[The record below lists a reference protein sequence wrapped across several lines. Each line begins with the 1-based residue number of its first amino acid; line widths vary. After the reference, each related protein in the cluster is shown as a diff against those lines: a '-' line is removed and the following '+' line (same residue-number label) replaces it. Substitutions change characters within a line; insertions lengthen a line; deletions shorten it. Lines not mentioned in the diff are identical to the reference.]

1 MASKEEWG
9 PTVGISAR
17 GAGLIACREPAPVRV
32 DVDPPTT
39 TIRSHHM
46 RQPNHTFQRRALQS
60 FQILLLVTLLPARAA
75 DPILLQPKTGLP
87 PLEQV
92 EPEEA
97 LPNYVPGAK
106 WGTQAAPIRTMQK
119 PLSPA
124 DSALHLVMPPGF
136 EARLFAAEPEITKP
150 ICMAWDARGRLWVAE
165 TVDYPNDMRQP
176 GEGRDRIRICEDTDG
191 DGRADR
197 FTVFADKL
205 SIPTSLVF
213 ANGGVIVAQAPDML
227 FLKDT
232 DGDGKADQRTVLFTG
247 WGTRDTHAGPSNL
260 RYGFDNWIWGTVGY
274 SGFEGVVGGKTHK
287 FGMGIY
293 RFKPDGS
300 ELEFVRSSNNNTWGL
315 GVSEEGIIFGSTAN
329 GNASMYMPIPNRFY
343 ESVNGWAAPR
353 LETIADDQSIRPI
366 TDKVRQVDWH
376 GKYTAGAGHALYTAR
391 SFPRNYWNRSA
402 FVCEPTGHV
411 IGLFDLEERGADF
424 VAHNRGSFLASDDEW
439 TSPIAAEV
447 GPDGALWMID
457 WYNYIVQHNPVP
469 NGFKNGRGNA
479 YDTRL
484 RDKTHGRIYRV
495 VHTGSKPS
503 SMQKLEGAAADRLV
517 DGLKS
522 DNLLWRLHAQRLLVE
537 GHRMEAV
544 PALRSLVG
552 SRTVE
557 PGLDLNAPALHA
569 LWALHGLGAL
579 QAGDPV
585 FKALK
590 HPSAAV
596 RRAAVSVLPRTDG
609 ALKIFLRDEML
620 SDPAPQVRLASLL
633 ALAEMPVSVDAGVV
647 IEAMLASG
655 GNAADPVLRDA
666 AVAAGARHADG
677 LLRSVVAKGAMQIT
691 PEHGSALAL
700 IAAHQVLGPRP
711 DRSLAL
717 LASLRGA
724 SPSVA
729 QPILQGLA
737 SHWPTA
743 KTPSIDPHTAGELA
757 GLFQQL
763 DERSRVLLLTLA
775 VRWNRT
781 DLFASESRPVIQALQ
796 ARTANRSA
804 SDPDRVQAAESLILL
819 EDRPESARAL
829 LAQFDLQASP
839 ALTTG
844 FIRALGESRHA
855 ETALE
860 LLNGWK
866 QFTPT
871 ARRAGIALILR
882 RPDWTL
888 HLLGALEAG
897 SIPKADLGQ
906 EHWQQLKS
914 HPDKT
919 IASRAQALQATSAPV
934 SADREEVVRRLLPV
948 ARRHGD
954 PARGR
959 EVFTSACSACHTFN
973 GQGGRVGPE
982 LTGIG
987 ARDRGDILTDIL
999 DPNRSV
1005 ESNFRMW
1012 TATTRE
1018 GETFS
1023 GRLDG
1028 ESQTA
1033 VEILDVTGQKHTLQ
1047 RKELKALEASA
1058 SSIMPVGFESIPEGD
1073 LASLLDYLTS
1083 APQHP

>member
-544 PALRSLVG
+544 PALRSL
-552 SRTVE
+552 RTVC
-557 PGLDLNAPALHA
+557 LTTSVSNLFD
-569 LWALHGLGAL
+569 
-579 QAGDPV
+579 
-585 FKALK
+585 
-590 HPSAAV
+590 SAKGIYAN
-596 RRAAVSVLPRTDG
+596 P
-609 ALKIFLRDEML
+609 L
-620 SDPAPQVRLASLL
+620 SSGVAWERLASMEMIDTNGASEFQHNCGLRIQGGYFRDPGVTRKHSFRVL
-633 ALAEMPVSVDAGVV
+633 FKSEYGTSRLRHDLFRSDDAVAEFDT
-647 IEAMLASG
+647 L
-655 GNAADPVLRDA
+655 VLR
-666 AVAAGARHADG
+666 AGANYGYAWAD
-677 LLRSVVAKGAMQIT
+677 AKDTEQ
-691 PEHGSALAL
+691 
-700 IAAHQVLGPRP
+700 
-711 DRSLAL
+711 
-717 LASLRGA
+717 
-724 SPSVA
+724 
-729 QPILQGLA
+729 
-737 SHWPTA
+737 
-743 KTPSIDPHTAGELA
+743 
-757 GLFQQL
+757 
-763 DERSRVLLLTLA
+763 
-775 VRWNRT
+775 
-781 DLFASESRPVIQALQ
+781 
-796 ARTANRSA
+796 
-804 SDPDRVQAAESLILL
+804 
-819 EDRPESARAL
+819 
-829 LAQFDLQASP
+829 
-839 ALTTG
+839 
-844 FIRALGESRHA
+844 FIRNRFG
-855 ETALE
+855 
-860 LLNGWK
+860 GD
-866 QFTPT
+866 P
-871 ARRAGIALILR
+871 
-882 RPDWTL
+882 
-888 HLLGALEAG
+888 
-897 SIPKADLGQ
+897 
-906 EHWQQLKS
+906 
-914 HPDKT
+914 
-919 IASRAQALQATSAPV
+919 SAP
-934 SADREEVVRRLLPV
+934 
-948 ARRHGD
+948 
-954 PARGR
+954 
-959 EVFTSACSACHTFN
+959 CSA
-973 GQGGRVGPE
+973 
-982 LTGIG
+982 
-987 ARDRGDILTDIL
+987 
-999 DPNRSV
+999 
-1005 ESNFRMW
+1005 
-1012 TATTRE
+1012 
-1018 GETFS
+1018 
-1023 GRLDG
+1023 
-1028 ESQTA
+1028 
-1033 VEILDVTGQKHTLQ
+1033 
-1047 RKELKALEASA
+1047 ALPA
-1058 SSIMPVGFESIPEGD
+1058 
-1073 LASLLDYLTS
+1073 
-1083 APQHP
+1083 